1 MVCICRCSFHSE
13 LTDMGGLNNKQHS
26 LVYPTATTDRDVLS
40 VPARSRKAYLSQHTG
55 GSLDALSYAPSQR
68 TDVKGECIQET
79 TRSCDC
85 VEASQG
91 LLGVAVPTPYNCCR
105 VQPSPSFYI
114 YPSFDVRWCLLP
126 VSSQPW
132 VWVSPGSS
140 WRKDSQVVNEIVLQ
154 FSAG

>member
-1 MVCICRCSFHSE
+1 MVCTSRCRFHSE
-13 LTDMGGLNNKQHS
+13 LTDTGGFKQRS

-40 VPARSRKAYLSQHTG
+40 ALARSRKAYVSQHTS
-55 GSLDALSYAPSQR
+55 GSLNALSYVPSQR

-85 VEASQG
+85 VEAPQG

-105 VQPSPSFYI
+105 VQPSPPFYI
-114 YPSFDVRWCLLP
+114 HPLMSGGVFFQFHPSLG
-126 VSSQPW
+126 
-132 VWVSPGSS
+132 SPGSN

-154 FSAG
+154 FSSG